1 MKNILIFIP
10 NLQAGGAEKI
20 AVNLSNILAKENY
33 LVNLMFIKKSN
44 FNLKSLNKKINLVNL
59 KKKDCSWHFSQL

>member
-20 AVNLSNILAKENY
+20 AVNLSNI
-33 LVNLMFIKKSN
+33 
-44 FNLKSLNKKINLVNL
+44 FNLKRKLFSKLNVWPRKAILISKV
-59 KKKDCSWHFSQL
+59 